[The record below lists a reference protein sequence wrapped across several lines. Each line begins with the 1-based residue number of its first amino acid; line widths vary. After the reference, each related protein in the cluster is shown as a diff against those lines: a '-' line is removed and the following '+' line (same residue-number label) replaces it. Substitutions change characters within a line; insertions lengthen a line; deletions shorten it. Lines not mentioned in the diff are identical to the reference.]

1 MTKRKHNTKLTKTL
15 GNVERAA
22 SIAAGSKQPRFG
34 GQSAQALFQSFY
46 KWSKN
51 ELQIEPKYNAD
62 SRTRDRWLSEIWR
75 KEPHIAGVLASVV
88 SINANRGWWIS
99 GGRNQVNRY
108 NAILRGVEDGAGWR
122 QYFSQAS
129 QSFYTSDMG
138 SITEVGRDI
147 GPLGPMRD
155 LYFVDSARC
164 YLTGKRNTP
173 LSYTPSDGT
182 AEQSWLSGDYFRVS
196 SMPSTNEAF
205 RGLGFCALSRAVQLV
220 QLMMAVYEHD
230 REMLGA
236 KAPRGL
242 LLLNN
247 IGESQWLNAMSA
259 RAANLTAMEREY
271 YGGVAVLAQE
281 GVDKVDAKLIA
292 LSQLPANFDIKIST
306 DLLMYGLALV
316 FEQDPNE
323 FWPVSGAVL
332 GRGNEAQLQHTK
344 ATGKGSLSFV
354 LSYQD
359 KLQKELPDTLEME
372 FEQRDIQGEMVE
384 ANVQK
389 AWADVADVLYQKGV
403 GPLTVDETR
412 IWLAE
417 RGVIPTE
424 WTLAKDEITAES
436 SGEISGELRS
446 INRMVKRVGLWSAAF
461 TSPFEPLIRMND
473 MEQVEYICSSG
484 MEWIRKYKSHPMA
497 RAMAAEYGW
506 KNPTVAR
513 DIFGRSFQM
522 PQLTV
527 SRAAKI
533 LFEND
538 EVTIT
543 QADVNEAI
551 DEGADRIGDE
561 YRDLVMAA

>member
-1 MTKRKHNTKLTKTL
+1 MSKRRNRPKLTTAL
-15 GNVERAA
+15 ETVERAVGE
-22 SIAAGSKQPRFG
+22 AAGSKQPRFAG
-34 GQSAQALFQSFY
+34 VSSQALFQSLY
-46 KWSKN
+46 KWAKN
-51 ELQIEPKYNAD
+51 ELQIEPRYQTD
-62 SRTRDRWLSEIWR
+62 SRARDRWLSNIWR
-75 KEPHIAGVLASVV
+75 SEPHIAGVLASVV

-129 QSFYTSDMG
+129 QSFYTSDIG
-138 SITEVGRDI
+138 SITEIGRDG
-147 GPLGPMRD
+147 GPDGPMRD

-164 YLTGKRNTP
+164 YLTGKRNIP
-173 LSYTPSDGT
+173 LAYAPSNGMT
-182 AEQSWLSGDYFRVS
+182 EQGWMANDYFRVS
-196 SMPSTNEAF
+196 SMPSTNEAL
-205 RGLGFCALSRAVQLV
+205 RGLGFCALSRAIQLV

-230 REMLGA
+230 KEMLGA
-236 KAPRGL
+236 KAPKGL

-247 IGESQWLNAMSA
+247 ISESQWLNAMTA
-259 RAANLTAMEREY
+259 RAANLTSMEREY

-281 GVDKVDAKLIA
+281 GVDKVDAKLLA
-292 LSQLPANFDIKIST
+292 LSQLPAGFDIKVST

-332 GRGNEAQLQHTK
+332 GRGAEAQLQHAK

-354 LSYQD
+354 LSWQD
-359 KLQKELPDTLEME
+359 KFQQELPDTLEME
-372 FEQRDIQGEMVE
+372 FEQRDIQGELIE

-403 GPLTVDETR
+403 GPLTTDETR

-436 SGEISGELRS
+436 SGEISGEQRS
-446 INRMVKRVGLWSAAF
+446 ISRMVNRSSMWAAAF
-461 TSPFEPLIRMND
+461 ASPFEPLIRANHLG
-473 MEQVEYICSSG
+473 EVEYISSTG
-484 MEWIRKYKSHPMA
+484 LEWIRKYKKHPMA
-497 RAMAAEYGW
+497 RSMAAEYGW
-506 KNPTVAR
+506 YNPTVVR
-513 DIFGRSFQM
+513 DVFGHSFGVK
-522 PQLTV
+522 QLTV

-543 QADVNEAI
+543 QEDVDKAI
-551 DEGADRIGDE
+551 NEGADRIGAE
-561 YRDLVMAA
+561 YKDLVSAK